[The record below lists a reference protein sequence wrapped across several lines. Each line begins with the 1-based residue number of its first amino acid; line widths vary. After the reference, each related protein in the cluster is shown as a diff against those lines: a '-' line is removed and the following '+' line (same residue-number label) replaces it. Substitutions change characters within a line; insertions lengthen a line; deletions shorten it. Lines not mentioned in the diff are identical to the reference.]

1 MEKINSETNNINGL
15 SSAVKPIEN
24 ELFNTNT
31 PLISENL
38 VTNLEEEKTKID
50 FPTPYLEYKYV
61 NSAQNLTS
69 ANTLFDRISEKIK
82 NNNLD
87 ETKKQ
92 KRNISNETLENGLN
106 LEEQNLK
113 EYYEKIEKELNKLKS
128 GKKEK
133 DIEENK
139 NIKNN
144 NTIKNKF
151 SLNTNSQ
158 LDGDLFYYSEEEDNI
173 KKKNE
178 MKENIDKLKKNLNK
192 DIKSNIEDIS
202 KNNNIKNKEII
213 EINVDEQIKKNN
225 NSNIIDD
232 IKIDKELLDNIEYGI
247 DENGNPIN
255 LKSYYEEINNEKN
268 NDINVENLSNN
279 KKNKIKKPVA
289 YIIQQEEKGKN
300 YLIDLKGNKIPKM
313 EDGYFNYKNDNI
325 RLLIK
330 DFDVQHPELRVFGTR
345 KRDTLI
351 LDDEEESIDNHKSI
365 ETKKLVIS
373 SNLKNKLLN
382 RNSSFSISKRKNITT
397 DNYFELK
404 RILLNKKVLDLKKNS
419 PIIVKKNLELF
430 NINNK
435 QFRNWK
441 IEENPKTDNREIYS
455 YNRINKGIFY
465 RKIPPKNYNN
475 NISINNIRNNR
486 SNETVRRTNNILNK
500 SVSGALYTNRD
511 YLNNSKL
518 DNNFKKGKLNKSDY
532 LNKKS
537 NNNSLFNDG
546 KEENSN
552 SSQEIKNITCTTS
565 RINLYKYKKINK
577 RGGSYSCNYN
587 RIFNLKNIINKN
599 TEVKKNNE
607 LLEYIREKN
616 KNKNEN
622 IRNNDNNNVNNNN
635 LLSNYE
641 KEKKNNFD
649 KIIYNKDNI
658 NKDKKIIYNNEIKNN
673 NNNQILNFEK
683 ENNKKDN
690 IISYDNE
697 NTNNFKMK
705 KAKSSRYIVSTI
717 DSISNNIKS
726 IQNNIQ
732 QNLLKLNNKNE
743 NLSNNTSNNEIIK
756 FSVPLSTIS
765 TIYSPMNL
773 SKEFPSYS
781 NIYTSN
787 NESQTNSDKKSN
799 DNNNTDKIIKMQQN
813 QNNKLSPVH
822 KKFHCAVLSKEVN
835 DIITNYTNKKK
846 ENENINNNKFKKI
859 DIYEFKNE
867 IKNNEKNI
875 NSFLG
880 KTKNKINSNYINN
893 ITQRYNY
900 ITEPNNSSFNLEDNK
915 QKIINNKKVDNCELC
930 GCKVLKKLNDKD
942 KNAIIKNENNNFNQI
957 ITEEI
962 VPFQKKL
969 NSNIYQQQNKFH
981 NSYKLLKTFTEPKFK
996 CKIIDYKIKLNN
1008 DSNSITSLNE
1018 IYFNS
1023 QRNNDQ
1029 PNYKYSQ
1036 NTFNKQ
1042 NKINT
1047 NHIFLRNKN
1056 FIYNYTDRGNFNNNK
1071 II

>member
-15 SSAVKPIEN
+15 SSSVKPIEN
-24 ELFNTNT
+24 KLFNTNT
-31 PLISENL
+31 PLISKTL
-38 VTNLEEEKTKID
+38 MTNLEEEKTKID
-50 FPTPYLEYKYV
+50 LPFPYLEYKYV

-69 ANTLFDRISEKIK
+69 ANTLFDRISEKINYK
-82 NNNLD
+82 NLD
-87 ETKKQ
+87 EIKKQ
-92 KRNISNETLENGLN
+92 KRNITNETLENGLN
-106 LEEQNLK
+106 LEEQNIK
-113 EYYEKIEKELNKLKS
+113 EYYEKIEKELNKIKS

-133 DIEENK
+133 NIEENK

-144 NTIKNKF
+144 NAIKSKL

-192 DIKSNIEDIS
+192 DIKPNIDIT
-202 KNNNIKNKEII
+202 NINNIKNKDII
-213 EINVDEQIKKNN
+213 GINIDEQIKKNE
-225 NSNIIDD
+225 NSNILDD

-279 KKNKIKKPVA
+279 KTNKIKKPVA

-330 DFDVQHPELRVFGTR
+330 DFDVQHPELRVFGAR

-351 LDDEEESIDNHKSI
+351 LNDEEENIDNHKSI
-365 ETKKLVIS
+365 EIKKLIIPN
-373 SNLKNKLLN
+373 NLKNKLLN
-382 RNSSFSISKRKNITT
+382 RNSSFSITKRKNITT
-397 DNYFELK
+397 DNYFEQK
-404 RILLNKKVLDLKKNS
+404 RILLNKNVLNLKKNS

-430 NINNK
+430 RINNK
-435 QFRNWK
+435 QFRKWK
-441 IEENPKTDNREIYS
+441 FKEKPKTDNREIYS
-455 YNRINKGIFY
+455 YNRNNKETLY
-465 RKIPPKNYNN
+465 RKIPPKKYNN
-475 NISINNIRNNR
+475 SISINNIRNNR
-486 SNETVRRTNNILNK
+486 SNETVRRTNKILNK
-500 SVSGALYTNRD
+500 SVSGALYTNREN
-511 YLNNSKL
+511 LNNSKL

-532 LNKKS
+532 LKKMS

-546 KEENSN
+546 KGENSN

-587 RIFNLKNIINKN
+587 RIFNLKSIINNN

-607 LLEYIREKN
+607 LLEYIKEKN

-622 IRNNDNNNVNNNN
+622 IRNNDN
-635 LLSNYE
+635 LLLNYE
-641 KEKKNNFD
+641 KEKNNNFD

-658 NKDKKIIYNNEIKNN
+658 INDNKIIYNNEIKKN

-690 IISYDNE
+690 IISYNNE
-697 NTNNFKMK
+697 NANNFKIK

-743 NLSNNTSNNEIIK
+743 NISNNTSNNDIIK
-756 FSVPLSTIS
+756 FSVPLSSIS

-781 NIYTSN
+781 NIYSSN
-787 NESQTNSDKKSN
+787 NESQTNIDNKSN
-799 DNNNTDKIIKMQQN
+799 DNNNTDKIIKIQQN

-835 DIITNYTNKKK
+835 DIISNYTNKNK
-846 ENENINNNKFKKI
+846 ENENINNNEFKKI
-859 DIYEFKNE
+859 DIYEIKKE

-930 GCKVLKKLNDKD
+930 GCKVLKNLNDKD
-942 KNAIIKNENNNFNQI
+942 KNVIIKNDHNNFNQI
-957 ITEEI
+957 ISEEV

-981 NSYKLLKTFTEPKFK
+981 NSYKLLNTFTEPKFK
-996 CKIIDYKIKLNN
+996 CKIIDYNIKLNN
-1008 DSNSITSLNE
+1008 KSNSITSLNQ
-1018 IYFNS
+1018 INFNS
-1023 QRNNDQ
+1023 QRNNEQ
-1029 PNYKYSQ
+1029 SNYKYSQ
-1036 NTFNKQ
+1036 NTFSKH

-1047 NHIFLRNKN
+1047 NHILLRNKN
-1056 FIYNYTDRGNFNNNK
+1056 FIYNYTERGNFNNNK